1 MLTLDSLPIDSPHFT
16 NTYSDGMLCDL
27 DSISKQVGS
36 FSYLSLPDT
45 QTDLLWNLMEQ
56 QDPGYEWYENG
67 QLTALQNVQ
76 VSYVPGGYPAF
87 PLDSE
92 AADVVAQALCP
103 MPEEDY
109 EPQAYP
115 QYPQYQAGIT
125 MSHHGSTFSE
135 EEEYPNRDSPLLEVS
150 DSESDENL
158 PLGDLG
164 GCDPGVRKKVRLYRF
179 LLELLQSGQM
189 KECVWWLDQER
200 GTFQFSS
207 KHKELLAHRWG
218 QQKGNRKKMTYQK
231 MARAL
236 RNYGKTGEILKVKKK
251 LTYQFDCRLLEGRK
265 GTPRVLS

>member
-1 MLTLDSLPIDSPHFT
+1 MLTLDHIQFDSPHFT
-16 NTYSDGMLCDL
+16 SSYSDGLIYDM
-27 DSISKQVGS
+27 DSVCKQS
-36 FSYLSLPDT
+36 STPSYLSHPDS
-45 QTDLLWNLMEQ
+45 QADFLWNWMEQ
-56 QDPGYEWYENG
+56 QESNYDAYGNG

-76 VSYVPGGYPAF
+76 VSYMPNGYQPY
-87 PLDSE
+87 PLE
-92 AADVVAQALCP
+92 TDVVDEVAQGLCP
-103 MPEEDY
+103 MPEENY

-115 QYPQYQAGIT
+115 QYPQYQAGCT
-125 MSHHGSTFSE
+125 LSLQSSSE
-135 EEEYPNRDSPLLEVS
+135 EEEYPNRDSPQLEVS
-150 DSESDENL
+150 DCESDETLNA
-158 PLGDLG
+158 GEAG
-164 GCDPGVRKKVRLYRF
+164 GCDSGIRKKVRLYRF

-265 GTPRVLS
+265 STPRALS